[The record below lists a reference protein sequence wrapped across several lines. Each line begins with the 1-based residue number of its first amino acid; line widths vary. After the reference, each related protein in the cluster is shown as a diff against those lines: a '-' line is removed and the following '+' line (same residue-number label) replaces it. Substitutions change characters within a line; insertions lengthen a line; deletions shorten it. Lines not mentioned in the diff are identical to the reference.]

1 MDRKTENNCSSFQTK
16 WDRNYNYMWGWS
28 NFLEGGGWGGGQD
41 SHGYKM
47 LFTALDSKGKV
58 YSRQTIV
65 DKKCNPLL
73 KFHAFGSIF
82 GQHAVVTLQD
92 TCMPIKLSTKV
103 ILISTT
109 IIATKNGG
117 VFVFMLIIV
126 STCILFK
133 SRDLRNYSFNKGE
146 VVMVVGGEAE
156 GCSQRV

>member
-16 WDRNYNYMWGWS
+16 WDTEIITICGVGLTFWGA
-28 NFLEGGGWGGGQD
+28 EGGGGQD
-41 SHGYKM
+41 SHGYKK
-47 LFTALDSKGKV
+47 LFTALDKGKV

-65 DKKCNPLL
+65 NKKCNPLL
-73 KFHAFGSIF
+73 KCHAFRSIF

-109 IIATKNGG
+109 IIAPKSGG

-126 STCILFK
+126 ST
-133 SRDLRNYSFNKGE
+133 
-146 VVMVVGGEAE
+146 
-156 GCSQRV
+156 